1 MRICAEIFLK
11 LWFFYVVSSKFL
23 INLPKITTSNIFLD
37 HKKGYNPPLPPMRI
51 CEEKCC
57 VFSYRRLLRT
67 WTFMLEVVRE
77 KRQFKVMHTIEQKS
91 DEDCMCPHLY
101 NVARRCYREMMSQ
114 HQASV
119 PLSILLTGRSG
130 SGKTRR
136 LKSLLHFYCTTVCSR
151 KRFLNC
157 E

>member
-1 MRICAEIFLK
+1 MFCTCTSK
-11 LWFFYVVSSKFL
+11 LDSYIAVLFWLDLLIASVIYVCMLMYVTFHL
-23 INLPKITTSNIFLD
+23 RF
-37 HKKGYNPPLPPMRI
+37 
-51 CEEKCC
+51 
-57 VFSYRRLLRT
+57 FSYCNYN
-67 WTFMLEVVRE
+67 WIKMLCSFLASFAPYLSVYVEVVRE

-101 NVARRCYREMMSQ
+101 NVARRCYREMMGQ
-114 HQASV
+114 RQASV

-136 LKSLLHFYCTTVCSR
+136 LKSLLHFYCATVCSR